1 MVLINDKIGT
11 FKVIELVTTGD
22 AFTDLAYLIEQDN
35 AFFWDLDQSL
45 SLLFAEL
52 PEEVCKAL
60 YLHGKALWRGWDLF
74 YIPEKIFCV
83 SYDYGKNFKYYNLAQ
98 FFPDIENPGID
109 IAQRCADEL
118 EHALHLMGIWP
129 NKMSSHA
136 TIFEEYY
143 GKHLDLPTYK
153 HFMPEYSGL
162 LEYAADCAGN
172 EMTEIYKM
180 GHWDKAYSYDRIS
193 AYGNEMANL
202 VDNRPDYNTI
212 RESSEYQEDAD
223 FGYCKCDVEI
233 FSKTLVHPIMKIE
246 SNGELSMKVGTWRG
260 KYTKAQLDFI
270 KKWGIGDYEIVNGWW
285 LKTKKVVKPL
295 AQVIPRFLAFK
306 EHGNP
311 LVRELTKRMVN
322 GFGGKL
328 NEEYKER
335 VGDLY
340 NPMWSAEIITRNAMR
355 ICETIYRNK
364 CWNDL
369 ISIKV
374 DDFKLAKQLPS
385 IPDGFKESSGECL
398 AISADNVFYNNQH
411 PNGLNLQEAM
421 AMLTEHPNIG
431 YHEKKIPK
439 LITLKE
445 AYQMKRPKDIGKE
458 KTLVVSLDLFRNS
471 VNRDFEAIPLNGHS
485 LLNNVINSKPIFI
498 EEA

>member
-1 MVLINDKIGT
+1 MVLVNDKIGT

-129 NKMSSHA
+129 NKMSSPA

-143 GKHLDLPTYK
+143 GKHLDLPTFK
-153 HFMPEYSGL
+153 HFMPEYCGL

-172 EMTEIYKM
+172 EMAEIYKI

-193 AYGNEMANL
+193 AYGNEL
-202 VDNRPDYNTI
+202 IKLLDNRPEYNEI
-212 RESSEYQEDAD
+212 RESSEYQSDAD
-223 FGYCKCDVEI
+223 FGYCKCDIEI
-233 FSKTLVHPIMKIE
+233 SSKAVVHPIMKVGV
-246 SNGELSMKVGTWRG
+246 NGELTMPVGTWRG
-260 KYTKAQLDFI
+260 KFTKAQLDFI
-270 KKWGIGDYEIVNGWW
+270 TKWNIGSYEIVNGWW
-285 LKTKKVVKPL
+285 IKTKKIVKPL
-295 AQVIPRFLAFK
+295 EHIIPRFLAFK
-306 EHGNP
+306 EHDNSY
-311 LVRELTKRMVN
+311 VRDLAKRMIN
-322 GFGGKL
+322 GFAGKF
-328 NEEYKER
+328 NEEFKNS
-335 VGDLY
+335 VGNLY

-364 CWNDL
+364 CWDDL

-374 DDFKLAKQLPS
+374 DDFKLTRQLNSMP
-385 IPDGFKESSGECL
+385 IGFKETNGECL
-398 AISADNVFYNNQH
+398 AISADNVFYGNQH
-411 PNGLNLQEAM
+411 PSGLNLKEAM
-421 AMLTEHPNIG
+421 AMLTEHPFMG
-431 YHEKKIPK
+431 YQEKKIPK
-439 LITLKE
+439 RITLKD
-445 AYQMKRPKDIGKE
+445 AYLMKRPKDIGKD

-471 VNRDFEAIPLNGHS
+471 NDREFEAMPLNGQT
-485 LLNNVINSKPIFI
+485 LLSGVINSKPKFI